1 MLMNP
6 ICNCLSLRQATRRVT
21 QLYDQALAPLDL
33 RATQLSMLRTID
45 QLGTTALNPLAEAM
59 VMDRATLGHNVR
71 PLQARGL
78 VRLAV
83 GKDRRS
89 REVSLTRK
97 GRATLAE
104 GWKLWRRAQT
114 AFERELGPDTA
125 ATLRGLLH
133 RVAAT
138 EFALAP

>member
-1 MLMNP
+1 MNP

-104 GWKLWRRAQT
+104 GWKLWRRAQN

-133 RVAAT
+133 RVSAT
-138 EFALAP
+138 EFALDP